1 MYYGEEL
8 KKYQIVYLDLGQKK
22 LNSSIQVG
30 KRYAIIVS
38 NDKANK
44 YSSVVTAIPLT
55 SVEKKVLPTHLDIP
69 SKWGLTKKSILL
81 AEQKKVDEERRWKL
95 MHKSF
100 EINNK
105 QIEVNCGNSYINED
119 EIKMTV
125 RDILDTT
132 KGKTIVKNREFNVGC
147 CSDVSFEKI
156 VFKGCRDD
164 VLYFDIK

>member
-1 MYYGEEL
+1 
-8 KKYQIVYLDLGQKK
+8 
-22 LNSSIQVG
+22 
-30 KRYAIIVS
+30 
-38 NDKANK
+38 
-44 YSSVVTAIPLT
+44 
-55 SVEKKVLPTHLDIP
+55 
-69 SKWGLTKKSILL
+69 
-81 AEQKKVDEERRWKL
+81 

-105 QIEVNCGNSYINED
+105 QIEVNCGDSYIDED
-119 EIKMTV
+119 EIRMTV

-156 VFKGCRDD
+156 VFKGCKDD

>member
-1 MYYGEEL
+1 
-8 KKYQIVYLDLGQKK
+8 
-22 LNSSIQVG
+22 
-30 KRYAIIVS
+30 
-38 NDKANK
+38 
-44 YSSVVTAIPLT
+44 
-55 SVEKKVLPTHLDIP
+55 
-69 SKWGLTKKSILL
+69 
-81 AEQKKVDEERRWKL
+81 

-105 QIEVNCGNSYINED
+105 QIEVNCGDSYIDED

-156 VFKGCRDD
+156 VFKGCKDD

>member
-1 MYYGEEL
+1 MCKDF
-8 KKYQIVYLDLGQKK
+8 KKRI
-22 LNSSIQVG
+22 
-30 KRYAIIVS
+30 
-38 NDKANK
+38 
-44 YSSVVTAIPLT
+44 
-55 SVEKKVLPTHLDIP
+55 
-69 SKWGLTKKSILL
+69 
-81 AEQKKVDEERRWKL
+81 AEQKKTDEERRWKL

-105 QIEVNCGNSYINED
+105 QIEVNCGDSYIDED

-147 CSDVSFEKI
+147 CSDVSFDKI
-156 VFKGCRDD
+156 VFKGSKDN